1 MKERGYIMKKIIAGV
16 VSLVTLMCTIST
28 VAFAKGSEAVL
39 VVVKKENSQFGKQYL
54 ASDFQID
61 GIKDVTALNY
71 YASQKD
77 AEGALVNLEE
87 YKLILKITFE
97 NSSEENLQAVCAD
110 LLKLEFVESAELDS
124 VNNLTRK
131 DAARSSIFLIIKED
145 SKENPIVIGLSN
157 TGYDDITIMPYYMDE
172 SPRIYVFE
180 YQCVNENY
188 TTEVTVE
195 RIGNYNFMYMDA
207 GRKLYVTYEEKIE
220 GLKSAYETGKIDDTI
235 LDSVSKEEGIKAFKI
250 GDINLDKTIDILDV
264 VLARG
269 FIVNGSFN
277 EVILTEEQSDLNG
290 DKKLDISDVVI
301 MRNYIVNRV

>member
-1 MKERGYIMKKIIAGV
+1 MKKIISCF
-16 VSLVTLMCTIST
+16 VSLVILMCAIST
-28 VAFAKGSEAVL
+28 AAFAQGPEAVL
-39 VVVKKENSQFGKQYL
+39 VVVKKENSQFGKQYS
-54 ASDFQID
+54 ASDFQIA

-71 YASQKD
+71 YDSQKS

-97 NSSEENLQAVCAD
+97 DSSEETLNAMCTE
-110 LLKLEFVESAELDS
+110 LLKIDFIETAGLGSINNFTREESA
-124 VNNLTRK
+124 RQK
-131 DAARSSIFLIIKED
+131 IFSIIKED

-157 TGYDDITIMPYYMDE
+157 TEYEDIIITPYYMDE
-172 SPRIYVFE
+172 DSDVFVFE

-188 TTEVTVE
+188 ATEVTVE
-195 RIGNYNFMYMDA
+195 RIGNYNFMYIDA

-220 GLKSAYETGKIDDTI
+220 GLKSAYETGKIDDNI
-235 LDSVSKEEGIKAFKI
+235 VDSVSKEEGIKAFKI
-250 GDINLDKTIDILDV
+250 GDINLDKRIDILDV

-301 MRNYIVNRV
+301 MRSYIVNKV